1 LSPVIAAILFCISS
15 VAVGQFAFYYWRASI
30 ANTATRQVSDRVR
43 AAAGI
48 QTPSMSSRDF
58 RAILAAYDL
67 TPDLT
72 GHGRR
77 HRAIRAYYA
86 FVEKAGRLFPLA
98 AGWAE
103 AEMSMCSHYAAALLD
118 ERLQRNA
125 DSATQMRGM

>member
-1 LSPVIAAILFCISS
+1 M

-30 ANTATRQVSDRVR
+30 ANTAARQVSDRARV
-43 AAAGI
+43 AAGI
-48 QTPSMSSRDF
+48 QAPSLSSRDF

-77 HRAIRAYYA
+77 HRAIRAYYT
-86 FVEKAGRLFPLA
+86 FVEKIGRLFPPA

-103 AEMSMCSHYAAALLD
+103 AEMSMCSRYAAALLD
-118 ERLQRNA
+118 ERLQRNS